1 MSEVLQRYGVDVCR
15 TEYGKQLGGGL
26 FEFRL
31 GNDSD
36 ELIAKHAVEVEA
48 KAEGPEAVAQFERL
62 QHRYYLGG
70 QIAMLRAHRGMSQE
84 ELLAK
89 TGIDQSEIS
98 KIERG
103 MGNPTEDTL
112 ANLGHALGVRLAYV
126 SEREAVAV

>member
-1 MSEVLQRYGVDVCR
+1 MGSITYSTTMKKTTFADFMKDL
-15 TEYGKQLGGGL
+15 
-26 FEFRL
+26 
-31 GNDSD
+31 
-36 ELIAKHAVEVEA
+36 EVEA

-84 ELLAK
+84 ELQAK

-126 SEREAVAV
+126 SERDAVAV